1 MAKKNQVNNG
11 TEADHYALFLG
22 GLMDELI
29 VKFKNLSLAK
39 KKKKS
44 LQLQS
49 ACLRGTGYTVS
60 LLLLLEVKVN
70 VDTGSGV
77 SVDRQ
82 SENIKEYTGASSY
95 PPLPVFW
102 NLGVSVFH
110 WNPECCHTALFELKQ
125 LPVPS
130 RHSHRLEDFRGLS
143 LGISPVPADHMQSR
157 TRRTGTRGVAVAA
170 RRFWSRQ
177 AGMAL
182 GNCHRTRCCS

>member
-29 VKFKNLSLAK
+29 VKFKNLSPFSK
-39 KKKKS
+39 KKNKVT

-49 ACLRGTGYTVS
+49 GCLRGTGYTVS

-110 WNPECCHTALFELKQ
+110 
-125 LPVPS
+125 
-130 RHSHRLEDFRGLS
+130 
-143 LGISPVPADHMQSR
+143 
-157 TRRTGTRGVAVAA
+157 
-170 RRFWSRQ
+170 
-177 AGMAL
+177 
-182 GNCHRTRCCS
+182 